1 MIKMNRLK
9 KLEETLNDYLINN
22 RYNDEEELRKDI
34 EPYFNEKKLTLE
46 KLDDSTNADE
56 EMYDYELLGEVK
68 EENGDVLGYLN
79 LYYVKTRAKQ
89 ILIVELYLGEH

>member
-1 MIKMNRLK
+1 MNRLK